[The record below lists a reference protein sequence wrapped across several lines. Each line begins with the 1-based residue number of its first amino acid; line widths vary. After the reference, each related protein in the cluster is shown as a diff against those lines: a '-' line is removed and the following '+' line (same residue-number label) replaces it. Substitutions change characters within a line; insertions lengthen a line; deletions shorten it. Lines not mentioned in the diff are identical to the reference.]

1 MSQEEIKPLK
11 LENEHLREEVHKLSL
26 KIDSLRKTHSTELDF
41 IREEHEI
48 EKNTLQQT
56 LTKLHDEY
64 KSREFLKTEKNA
76 ALTEEINSLRE
87 EHEQTL
93 EQVEKFRTQVE
104 ILKNA
109 KSAGAASSYSDYEGL
124 KESNKTL
131 RGQLTEK
138 VELLT
143 DQTEKISRLDREV
156 MGLRGVVAELNE
168 IGEGKDSMIKELS
181 GRVKEVEREK
191 VNFWHFYF

>member
-1 MSQEEIKPLK
+1 MSQEDTKSLK
-11 LENEHLREEVHKLSL
+11 LENEHLREELHKLTL
-26 KIDSLRKTHSTELDF
+26 KINSLVKSHSTELDF

-48 EKNTLQQT
+48 EKKALQQNIA
-56 LTKLHDEY
+56 KLHDEY
-64 KSREFLKTEKNA
+64 KTRELLKTEKNA

-87 EHEQTL
+87 EHEQAL
-93 EQVEKFRTQVE
+93 EQVEKYRTQVE

-131 RGQLTEK
+131 RGQLAEK

-156 MGLRGVVAELNE
+156 TGLRGLVAELNE
-168 IGEGKDSMIKELS
+168 SGEGKDSMIKELR

-191 VNFWHFYF
+191 VGSVV